1 MTLSMVELEVR
12 LPDRKRASSSF
23 SLNKPMAEVSCIM
36 DGGRVREIVV
46 PVRVGRVLMT
56 DPLPLSMPEDE
67 AFDAIH
73 ALEGRICFSV
83 MTEMLSRRDYAT
95 GELRDKLKRYGY
107 RDQEIDACLAK
118 AADLRFIDDN
128 RFTGYFIEERK
139 RRGWGRRKIEREL
152 SLRGISIEDIPGYP
166 DEYFTEE
173 EDLERACALLTRKSL
188 PDDRAF
194 EKLVR
199 HLMGKGFSYGVA
211 AQAARRRIDDSR

>member
-1 MTLSMVELEVR
+1 
-12 LPDRKRASSSF
+12 
-23 SLNKPMAEVSCIM
+23 
-36 DGGRVREIVV
+36 
-46 PVRVGRVLMT
+46 
-56 DPLPLSMPEDE
+56 
-67 AFDAIH
+67 
-73 ALEGRICFSV
+73 

-118 AADLRFIDDN
+118 AADLRFIDATLD
-128 RFTGYFIEERK
+128 RLDLHRRTRK
-139 RRGWGRRKIEREL
+139 RSGGVGRRKIEREL
-152 SLRGISIEDIPGYP
+152 SLRGVSIEDIPGYP
-166 DEYFTEE
+166 DEYFTDE
-173 EDLERACALLTRKSL
+173 EDLERACALLARKSL

>member
-1 MTLSMVELEVR
+1 
-12 LPDRKRASSSF
+12 
-23 SLNKPMAEVSCIM
+23 
-36 DGGRVREIVV
+36 
-46 PVRVGRVLMT
+46 
-56 DPLPLSMPEDE
+56 MPEDE

-107 RDQEIDACLAK
+107 RDQEIDACLTK

-128 RFTGYFIEERK
+128 RFTGHFIEERK
-139 RRGWGRRKIEREL
+139 RRGWGEEKIEQEL
-152 SLRGISIEDIPGYP
+152 SLRGISIEDIPDIP
-166 DEYFTEE
+166 MSTSPMRRIWSAPAPS
-173 EDLERACALLTRKSL
+173 LRANRCPMTGRSKS
-188 PDDRAF
+188 
-194 EKLVR
+194 LVR